1 VFRLQVHF
9 CSCLARSEK
18 GPLRDTADVKFP
30 VFGRSATFSAKLK
43 SIVRTDR
50 PRQDIDDPFPF
61 PWDGKDMARG
71 DALKDFSVSRL
82 AEGITVA
89 VETNIFTYDT
99 LCPLVRDKDSS
110 SRFLRSSTFLLQTN
124 ANISIDI
131 PQCSFLSIIPITAKP
146 STL

>member
-1 VFRLQVHF
+1 
-9 CSCLARSEK
+9 
-18 GPLRDTADVKFP
+18 
-30 VFGRSATFSAKLK
+30 
-43 SIVRTDR
+43 
-50 PRQDIDDPFPF
+50 
-61 PWDGKDMARG
+61 MARG